1 MVQDLK
7 SCESLEAKVDE
18 HSLQIQE
25 LHDEIDFKKWK
36 IDSLI
41 EKIDNLTSV
50 VQQIQLNQLR
60 DDNDIRNRVTAVESG
75 LSVLEKN
82 VRDIDVTDDVTGVK
96 STLGTLEKVVGVGLT
111 VVGLAI
117 AGLALVCGV

>member
-1 MVQDLK
+1 MDH
-7 SCESLEAKVDE
+7 LEKKVEE

-50 VQQIQLNQLR
+50 VQQIQLNQLK
-60 DDNDIRNRVTAVESG
+60 DDTDIKTDIASINSTITTLKWVVGIG
-75 LSVLEKN
+75 LSALGVIVAYLTLF
-82 VRDIDVTDDVTGVK
+82 VTI
-96 STLGTLEKVVGVGLT
+96 LH
-111 VVGLAI
+111 
-117 AGLALVCGV
+117 

>member
-1 MVQDLK
+1 MDK
-7 SCESLEAKVDE
+7 LEQKVEE

-50 VQQIQLNQLR
+50 VQQIQLNQLK
-60 DDNDIRNRVTAVESG
+60 DDTDMKTEIASIR
-75 LSVLEKN
+75 
-82 VRDIDVTDDVTGVK
+82 
-96 STLGTLEKVVGVGLT
+96 STMTTLKWVVGVGLSGLG
-111 VVGLAI
+111 VVIAYIGLMMSMI
-117 AGLALVCGV
+117 H